1 MGTRHKMA
9 GHSFLGGWLICLL
22 FTDKTESNAR
32 KRTQDTKYPSA
43 PPPPPIELC
52 PALIF
57 LVFLHMFLS
66 PAWFY
71 MFFFILQNIGIVLL
85 ILELFLFYSRSA
97 AIIIYIWITSRVK
110 KSNPAG
116 EPHCSPQGARQC
128 SMAGVYL
135 GSHEKNHVN
144 SQCPPSTRSGAGN
157 RHCTKPSLGIRVSIF
172 FLVFYVAQ
180 VAIIPRDLAWVAM
193 IPQKV

>member
-1 MGTRHKMA
+1 MQGKERKTLNTPLPPLPPQLSSAQR
-9 GHSFLGGWLICLL
+9 L
-22 FTDKTESNAR
+22 F
-32 KRTQDTKYPSA
+32 
-43 PPPPPIELC
+43 
-52 PALIF
+52 
-57 LVFLHMFLS
+57 FLS
-66 PAWFY
+66 SCTCFWALHGSTC
-71 MFFFILQNIGIVLL
+71 FFFILQNIGIVLL